1 MNPTILNS
9 KSKIGAIL
17 FAVIILAQLWL
28 PYFGVEVTGED
39 WDKVFRSLEVIFIV
53 LTAFGLR
60 DAIFKTQDDNV
71 FK

>member
-9 KSKIGAIL
+9 KSKFGALL
-17 FAVIILAQLWL
+17 FAIVILAQLWL
-28 PYFGVEVTGED
+28 PSFGVEVSGEE
-39 WDKVFRSLEVIFIV
+39 WDKIFRSLEVISIV